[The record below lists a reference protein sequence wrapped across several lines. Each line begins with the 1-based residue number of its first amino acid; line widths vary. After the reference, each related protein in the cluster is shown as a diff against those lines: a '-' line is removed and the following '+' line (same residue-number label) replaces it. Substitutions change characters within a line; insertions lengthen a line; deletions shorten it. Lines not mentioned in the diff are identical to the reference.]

1 MYVDANNCFYLV
13 MINKDWKAY
22 RFIFQQNYSFLDVA
36 SQMEAI
42 VQRMKEFLFIMYPK
56 GMVNAVIVCDEKYKD
71 LFANLPITLEEI
83 TLDNAVYEQY
93 IYAVLRRRLHYAIPF
108 SQQPESFPMYKI
120 MADVSYAWND
130 TTTTTVSIPL
140 VFIMH
145 CLQHSERYS
154 IASYLRKHEIEKKK
168 DSIYYAYGDAIK
180 LKSQM
185 THFYCTLLVGSRS
198 KELLQK
204 GLTAFKQQYFSYAV
218 RSNNYPKLISSRL
231 EKLRFYN
238 AVIRRPRKPLLF
250 GKNAYPVLSQVE
262 VVSLM
267 LPDSL
272 MLRLTIDGVRPYST
286 GEML

>member
-1 MYVDANNCFYLV
+1 
-13 MINKDWKAY
+13 MIQNKNWKAY
-22 RFIFQQNYSFLDVA
+22 RFIFQQNYSFIDTVPHL
-36 SQMEAI
+36 EAI

-56 GMVNAVIVCDEKYKD
+56 GIVNAVLVCEERYKD
-71 LFANLPITLEEI
+71 LFANLPITLEEM
-83 TLDNAVYEQY
+83 TLDNAIYEQY
-93 IYAVLRRRLHYAIPF
+93 IYAVLRRKLHYAIPF
-108 SQQPESFPMYKI
+108 TQQPESFPMYKI

-130 TTTTTVSIPL
+130 TTTSIPL

-145 CLQHSERYS
+145 CLQHSERYN

-168 DSIYYAYGDAIK
+168 DSIYYAYGDAIR
-180 LKSQM
+180 LKAQM
-185 THFYCTLLVGSRS
+185 THFYCTLMVGSKD

-218 RSNNYPKLISSRL
+218 KSNNYPKCNRL

-238 AVIRRPRKPLLF
+238 AVMRRPRKPLLF
-250 GKNAYPVLSQVE
+250 GKNTYTVLSQVE

>member
-1 MYVDANNCFYLV
+1 MDT
-13 MINKDWKAY
+13 
-22 RFIFQQNYSFLDVA
+22 A
-36 SQMEAI
+36 SQMEAV

-56 GMVNAVIVCDEKYKD
+56 GIVNAVLICDEKYKD

-83 TLDNAVYEQY
+83 TVDNAIFEQY

-108 SQQPESFPMYKI
+108 SQKPESFPMYKI

-130 TTTTTVSIPL
+130 TITAIPL
-140 VFIMH
+140 VFVMH

-168 DSIYYAYGDAIK
+168 DSIYYAYGDAIR
-180 LKSQM
+180 LKAQM
-185 THFYCTLLVGSRS
+185 THFYCTLIVGSRS

-204 GLTAFKQQYFSYAV
+204 GLTAFKQQYFSYMIKGNNH
-218 RSNNYPKLISSRL
+218 RSKPL
-231 EKLRFYN
+231 EKQRFYN
-238 AVIRRPRKPLLF
+238 AVIKKPRKPLLF
-250 GKNAYPVLSQVE
+250 GKNTYTVLSQVE